1 MINLN
6 EDFSFGRDTHGWKLH
21 FWQLGKDREGKAKR
35 HQTTTFYASLAH
47 VAEAILDR
55 AAGECPDMQ
64 KLLKML
70 GDAERGLLKQLETY
84 K

>member
-1 MINLN
+1 MIKLN
-6 EDFSFGRDTHGWKLH
+6 EDFSFERDTHGWKLH
-21 FWQLGKDREGKAKR
+21 FWQMGKDKEGNPKR
-35 HQTTTFYASLAH
+35 HQTTTFYASLEH

-70 GDAERGLLKQLETY
+70 GDAEQGLFKQLEAY